1 MLRTGR
7 LVSTEHDSMCPFRV
21 SLEHRLLGSK
31 IFRDFSRSLL
41 TSAVVVPRL
50 LHPNH
55 FYLPFTCQSPYRSTL
70 YALGSKQRRQIT
82 IDSLCIIIIIIII
95 IVLLLLILFCVYS
108 YVVLPDI
115 EYTSIAWNNVA
126 YTGSKKCFIPMSYQI
141 LTVYLKVIMKAC

>member
-95 IVLLLLILFCVYS
+95 IVLLLLLLSLVTGLFS
-108 YVVLPDI
+108 LL
-115 EYTSIAWNNVA
+115 
-126 YTGSKKCFIPMSYQI
+126 IPPNQR
-141 LTVYLKVIMKAC
+141 